1 MLDTD
6 PDTRSPDLDIIKAHF
21 HFFFK
26 NIHGIKG
33 SAVWEYTMISRYIL
47 TSIESLTEP
56 SWHFR
61 QLTRDTLGLD
71 GVGQKTEYKTFDT
84 LII

>member
-1 MLDTD
+1 
-6 PDTRSPDLDIIKAHF
+6 
-21 HFFFK
+21 
-26 NIHGIKG
+26 
-33 SAVWEYTMISRYIL
+33 MISRYIL
-47 TSIESLTEP
+47 TSLESLTEP
-56 SWHFR
+56 WHFR